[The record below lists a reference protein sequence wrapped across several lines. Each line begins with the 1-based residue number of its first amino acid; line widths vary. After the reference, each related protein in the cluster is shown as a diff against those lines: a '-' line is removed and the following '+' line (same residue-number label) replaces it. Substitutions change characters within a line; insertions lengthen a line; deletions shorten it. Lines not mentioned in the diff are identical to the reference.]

1 MILLDSYKAKVIRKA
16 QIQMIITLYKLWLF
30 INHLFYY
37 GAFRWMD
44 LIMLTPKLFQ
54 LSSPYMLK
62 SNISLSPGEIAN
74 KASNILP
81 QYRVQSV
88 AFVKQTDL
96 SNLSVEIKMRR
107 IIWYH
112 VTNTFIP
119 TTR

>member
-1 MILLDSYKAKVIRKA
+1 MKGTNPNNYHAIQALAVYRTLILVWRF
-16 QIQMIITLYKLWLF
+16 T
-30 INHLFYY
+30 
-37 GAFRWMD
+37 MD
-44 LIMLTPKLFQ
+44 GFELTPKLFQ